1 MTTLTFERLRD
12 AVAGDAV
19 AVRSRVTLQPAGGE
33 GDKVFPPSYAVE
45 SRAEHKYAV
54 EERQVGDGDS
64 VSTTVLLD
72 SVASQANRAE
82 LALLEGWERGELLF
96 PVPYVDFSDDG
107 GVTDYDK
114 LTVLEAP
121 HRLADAIFRDSLLDG
136 TLFRLS
142 DVGRAITDATPRNAT
157 DLYRYSPT
165 SLLFG
170 MWDSTGP
177 KGGLGSKFQRA
188 YVSEVV
194 GFDAKVGNKVG
205 SRIDPLQI
213 EKVAPEDRVFNS
225 TDPNEVWT
233 DDAGAAERD
242 TKGNPAPASRGSA
255 SGEAGQPSKINHGNI
270 VPSIDTQAGGV
281 TISSALQTTVISFAA
296 LRRLRFKGVDRT
308 VETAARAAIAA
319 LGVAAVAY
327 QHETDYDL
335 RSRCLLL
342 PTHPPRLELLRRDG
356 SAGEVV
362 GVDRDG
368 AAQIL
373 QRSRCTCRRGRSG
386 LGSRRHA
393 AGTRAEAAGVDS
405 SQPQGIGDRTAD
417 GVIDVIC
424 RTVRHRSQLPH
435 RALCSDVS

>member
-1 MTTLTFERLRD
+1 M
-12 AVAGDAV
+12 
-19 AVRSRVTLQPAGGE
+19 TLQPAGGE

-45 SRAEHKYAV
+45 GRAAHKYAV
-54 EERQVGDGDS
+54 EERQVGGTDK

-82 LALLEGWERGELLF
+82 LALLEGWERGELAF
-96 PVPYVDFSDDG
+96 PVPFVDFSNDG
-107 GVTDYDK
+107 GATDYDK

-157 DLYRYSPT
+157 DLFRYSPT

-188 YVSEVV
+188 YVSEIV
-194 GFDAKVGNKVG
+194 GFDAAIGKKVG

-213 EKVAPEDRVFNS
+213 EKVSPEDRMYNS
-225 TDPNEVWT
+225 AEPNEVWT
-233 DDAGAAERD
+233 HDLENAERD
-242 TKGNPAPASRGSA
+242 KKGNPVHASRGSA
-255 SGEAGQPSKINHGNI
+255 TGEAGQPSKINHGNI
-270 VPSIDTQAGGV
+270 PPSIDAQAGGV
-281 TISSALQTTVISFAA
+281 TISNAQQTTVVSFAA
-296 LRRLRFKGVDRT
+296 LRRLRFKGYDHES
-308 VETAARAAIAA
+308 ETAARIAVAA
-319 LGVAAVAY
+319 LGVAAIAY
-327 QHETDYDL
+327 QYEMDFDL

-362 GVDRDG
+362 EVDR
-368 AAQIL
+368 ASSAQIL
-373 QRSRCTCRRGRSG
+373 EEAAK
-386 LGSRRHA
+386 HA
-393 AGTRAEAAGVDS
+393 AVV
-405 SQPQGIGDRTAD
+405 GIGWKSDEIRLMPAPKLLEL
-417 GVIDVIC
+417 I
-424 RTVRHRSQLPH
+424 RRSQKASRTEL
-435 RALCSDVS
+435 AAE

>member
-19 AVRSRVTLQPAGGE
+19 ALRSRMTLQPAGGE
-33 GDKVFPPSYAVE
+33 GDKVFPPSYAVDG
-45 SRAEHKYAV
+45 RADHKYAV
-54 EERQVGDGDS
+54 EERQVGNGDH

-82 LALLEGWERGELLF
+82 LALLSGWEHGELIF
-96 PVPYVDFSDDG
+96 PVPYVDFSDDS
-107 GVTDYDK
+107 GVTDYER

-157 DLYRYSPT
+157 ALFRYSPT

-188 YVSEVV
+188 YVSEIV
-194 GFDAKVGNKVG
+194 GFDAKIGNKVR

-213 EKVAPEDRVFNS
+213 EKVAAEDRVFNS
-225 TDPNEVWT
+225 TDPFEVWT
-233 DDAGAAERD
+233 HDRDAAERD
-242 TKGNPAPASRGSA
+242 NKGNPAPASRGSE

-270 VPSIDTQAGGV
+270 APSIDAQAGGV

-308 VETAARAAIAA
+308 AETAARTAVAA

-327 QHETDYDL
+327 QYMADYDL
-335 RSRCLLL
+335 RSRCLLM
-342 PTHPPRLELLRRDG
+342 PTHAPHLELLGRDG
-356 SAGEVV
+356 SAGEPVA
-362 GVDRDG
+362 VDHDTSG
-368 AAQIL
+368 QIL
-373 QRSRCTCRRGRSG
+373 REAQNHALDAGIGWETGDIRLVPAPKLLELIQRSRKVSAT
-386 LGSRRHA
+386 
-393 AGTRAEAAGVDS
+393 E
-405 SQPQGIGDRTAD
+405 QPTE
-417 GVIDVIC
+417 
-424 RTVRHRSQLPH
+424 
-435 RALCSDVS
+435 

>member
-1 MTTLTFERLRD
+1 MTELTFERLRD

-19 AVRSRVTLQPAGGE
+19 ALRSRMTLQPAGGE
-33 GDKVFPPSYAVE
+33 GDKVFPPSYAVDG
-45 SRAEHKYAV
+45 RAEHKYAV
-54 EERQVGDGDS
+54 EERQVGGGDE

-82 LALLEGWERGELLF
+82 LALLDGWERGELIF

-107 GVTDYDK
+107 GATDYDK

-142 DVGRAITDATPRNAT
+142 DVGRAITDATLRNAT
-157 DLYRYSPT
+157 DLFRYSPT

-188 YVSEVV
+188 YVSEIV
-194 GFDAKVGNKVG
+194 GYDAQVGRKVG

-213 EKVAPEDRVFNS
+213 ERVAPGDRLYNS
-225 TDPNEVWT
+225 VDRNEVWT
-233 DDAGAAERD
+233 ADPEQAEKDNR
-242 TKGNPAPASRGSA
+242 GNPVHASRAGT

-270 VPSIDTQAGGV
+270 VPSIDAHAGGV
-281 TISSALQTTVISFAA
+281 TVSSALQTTVISLAA
-296 LRRLRFKGVDRT
+296 LRRLRCKGYSREA
-308 VETAARAAIAA
+308 ETAVHTAVAA
-319 LGVAAVAY
+319 LGVAAIAY
-327 QHETDYDL
+327 QYEMDFDL

-342 PTHPPRLELLRRDG
+342 PTHSPKLELLRRDG

-362 GVDRDG
+362 EVDRASSARILRE
-368 AAQIL
+368 AAEQATTAGVGWKADDIRL
-373 QRSRCTCRRGRSG
+373 VPAPKLLELIRRSRKVS
-386 LGSRRHA
+386 A
-393 AGTRAEAAGVDS
+393 AEPSAG
-405 SQPQGIGDRTAD
+405 
-417 GVIDVIC
+417 
-424 RTVRHRSQLPH
+424 
-435 RALCSDVS
+435 

>member
-1 MTTLTFERLRD
+1 MTMLTFERLR
-12 AVAGDAV
+12 ALVAGDAV
-19 AVRSRVTLQPAGGE
+19 ALRSRMQLQPAGGD
-33 GDKVFPPSYAVE
+33 GDKVFPPTYSVD
-45 SRAEHKYAV
+45 SRADHKYAV
-54 EERQVGDGDS
+54 EERQVGNGDT

-82 LALLEGWERGELLF
+82 LALLEGWERGELIF

-142 DVGRAITDATPRNAT
+142 EVGRSITEATPRNAT
-157 DLYRYSPT
+157 DLFRYSPT

-188 YVSEVV
+188 YVSEIV

-213 EKVAPEDRVFNS
+213 EKVAPEDRVYNS
-225 TDPNEVWT
+225 TNPNEVWT
-233 DDAGAAERD
+233 HNPDVAERD
-242 TKGNPAPASRGSA
+242 KKGNPAPASRGSE

-270 VPSIDTQAGGV
+270 APSIDAQSGGV
-281 TISSALQTTVISFAA
+281 TISGAMQTTVISFAA
-296 LRRLRFKGVDRT
+296 LRRLRFKGLDLKA
-308 VETAARAAIAA
+308 ETAARTAIAA

-327 QHETDYDL
+327 LYEADYDL

-342 PTHPPRLELLRRDG
+342 PTHAPRLELLRRDG
-356 SAGEVV
+356 SPGEVV
-362 GVDRDG
+362 NVDRLS
-368 AAQIL
+368 AAQTLKEAAAHAGDAGVAWETADIRL
-373 QRSRCTCRRGRSG
+373 TPAPKLLELIRRSRK
-386 LGSRRHA
+386 
-393 AGTRAEAAGVDS
+393 
-405 SQPQGIGDRTAD
+405 
-417 GVIDVIC
+417 
-424 RTVRHRSQLPH
+424 
-435 RALCSDVS
+435 VSASEPASE